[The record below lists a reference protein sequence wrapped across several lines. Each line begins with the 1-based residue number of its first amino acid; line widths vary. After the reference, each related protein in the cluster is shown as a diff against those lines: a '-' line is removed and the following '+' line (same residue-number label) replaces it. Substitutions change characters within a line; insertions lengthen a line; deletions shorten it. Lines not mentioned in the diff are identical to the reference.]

1 MGIHWKVQ
9 VLPRAGHRERSGAQ
23 LREGDRPWEGSA
35 ERKHGPMNKN
45 RIRGAVWWGERAN
58 DREAP
63 MTKTWRRRSGGR
75 VRKVDALTWGGLAL
89 RLKGRR
95 RLQRSEESAEA
106 VVVEMKPVNKPEAFI
121 EAKG

>member
-1 MGIHWKVQ
+1 MH
-9 VLPRAGHRERSGAQ
+9 
-23 LREGDRPWEGSA
+23 
-35 ERKHGPMNKN
+35 KN
-45 RIRGAVWWGERAN
+45 RIQGAVGWGERAN

-63 MTKTWRRRSGGR
+63 MTKTRRRRSGGR
-75 VRKVDALTWGGLAL
+75 VWKVDVLTWGDLAL

-106 VVVEMKPVNKPEAFI
+106 VVVEMKPVDKPEAFI